1 MKTFITK
8 DRLISVSAVLLL
20 FLLWKLVSLWT
31 DSDQLI
37 PSPEKTLIAV
47 ADVVLRESFWPSLLT
62 TIGRGLIGFAISLF
76 LALLLGIPAGMNN
89 TFRLMINPLLITF
102 RSTPVISLILL
113 AIIWFGN
120 EMVPVFIAVLT
131 MFPIICTNVTD
142 GIRNVD
148 KDLIEMGNTYRIS
161 KNRIIREIY
170 LPSISPFLTS
180 GISSALGFGW
190 RAIIIGEVLAQP
202 GFGVGTQMQNA
213 QIFLQ
218 VSELIAW
225 TLIAICVSALFEY
238 LIRLTEKKLVR
249 WK

>member
-1 MKTFITK
+1 MKTFITRN
-8 DRLISVSAVLLL
+8 RLISISAVALL
-20 FLLWKLVSLWT
+20 FIIWKLISL
-31 DSDQLI
+31 SIGSEQLI
-37 PSPEKTLIAV
+37 PSPEKTLLAV
-47 ADVVLRESFWPSLLT
+47 ADVVSKDNFWPSLLT
-62 TIGRGLIGFAISLF
+62 TIVRGLMGFAISLV
-76 LALLLGIPAGMNN
+76 LALLLGIPAGMNS
-89 TFRLMINPLLITF
+89 TFRLFINPLLVTF

-113 AIIWFGN
+113 AIIWLGN

-131 MFPIICTNVTD
+131 MFPIICTNIID

-148 KDLIEMGNTYRIS
+148 KDLVEMGTTYRIS

-180 GISSALGFGW
+180 GISNALGFGW

-225 TLIAICVSALFEY
+225 TLIAILVSSLFEY
-238 LIRLTEKKLVR
+238 IVRLAEKKLVR

>member
-1 MKTFITK
+1 MKTFITRN
-8 DRLISVSAVLLL
+8 RLISISAVALL
-20 FLLWKLVSLWT
+20 FIIWKLISL
-31 DSDQLI
+31 SIGSEQLI
-37 PSPEKTLIAV
+37 PSPEKTLLAV
-47 ADVVLRESFWPSLLT
+47 ADVVSKDNFLPSLLT
-62 TIGRGLIGFAISLF
+62 TIVRGLMGFAISLV
-76 LALLLGIPAGMNN
+76 LALLLGIPAGMNS
-89 TFRLMINPLLITF
+89 TFRLFINPLLVTF

-113 AIIWFGN
+113 AIIWLGN

-131 MFPIICTNVTD
+131 MFPIICTNIID

-148 KDLIEMGNTYRIS
+148 KDLVEMGTTYRIS

-180 GISSALGFGW
+180 GISNALGFGW

-225 TLIAICVSALFEY
+225 TLIAILVSSLFEY
-238 LIRLTEKKLVR
+238 IVRLAEKKLVR

>member
-1 MKTFITK
+1 MKNFITK
-8 DRLISVSAVLLL
+8 NRLISLSAVI
-20 FLLWKLVSLWT
+20 FLLIIWKIISLLMGSAQLV
-31 DSDQLI
+31 
-37 PSPEKTLIAV
+37 PSPEKTFIAV
-47 ADVVLRESFWPSLLT
+47 IDVFTRENFWPSLLT
-62 TIGRGLIGFAISLF
+62 TIGRGILGFSISLI
-76 LALLLGIPAGMNN
+76 LALLLGIPAGINSD
-89 TFRLMINPLLITF
+89 FRLLINPLLVTF

-131 MFPIICTNVTD
+131 MFPIICTNIID
-142 GIRNVD
+142 GIRDVD
-148 KDLIEMGNTYRIS
+148 KDLIEMGKTYRIS
-161 KNRIIREIY
+161 KTRITWEIY

-180 GISSALGFGW
+180 GISNALGFGW

-225 TLIAICVSALFEY
+225 TLIAILVSSFFEY
-238 LIRLTEKKLVR
+238 LIRFIEKKLVR

>member
-1 MKTFITK
+1 MKNFFTK
-8 DRLISVSAVLLL
+8 NRLISFSAVILL
-20 FLLWKLVSLWT
+20 FVFWKMISLWAG
-31 DSDQLI
+31 SEQLI
-37 PSPEKTLIAV
+37 PSPEKTFLAV
-47 ADVVLRESFWPSLLT
+47 LDVVSRKSFWPSLLT
-62 TIGRGLIGFAISLF
+62 TIGRGLLGFIISLI
-76 LALLLGIPAGMNN
+76 LALLVGIPAGMNSAV
-89 TFRLMINPLLITF
+89 FLFINPLLVTI

-113 AIIWFGN
+113 AIIWLGN
-120 EMVPVFIAVLT
+120 ELVPVFIAVLT
-131 MFPIICTNVTD
+131 MFPIICTNIIE

-148 KDLIEMGNTYRIS
+148 KDLIEMGKTYQVNKR
-161 KNRIIREIY
+161 RIISEIY

-180 GISSALGFGW
+180 GISNALGFGW

-225 TLIAICVSALFEY
+225 TLIAILVSSLCEFT
-238 LIRLTEKKLVR
+238 IRLIEKKLVK

>member
-1 MKTFITK
+1 MKNFITK
-8 DRLISVSAVLLL
+8 NRLISFSAVILL
-20 FLLWKLVSLWT
+20 FVVWKVISLMTSSEQLV
-31 DSDQLI
+31 
-37 PSPEKTLIAV
+37 PSPEKTILAV
-47 ADVVLRESFWPSLLT
+47 IDVVSRENFWPSILT
-62 TIGRGLIGFAISLF
+62 TIGRGLIGFLISMIF
-76 LALLLGIPAGMNN
+76 ALLLGIPAGINS
-89 TFRLMINPLLITF
+89 TFRLFINPLLITF

-113 AIIWFGN
+113 AIIWLGN
-120 EMVPVFIAVLT
+120 EWVPVFIAVLT
-131 MFPIICTNVTD
+131 MFPIICTNIID

-148 KDLIEMGNTYRIS
+148 KDLIEMSKTYQV
-161 KNRIIREIY
+161 KTKRIISEVY
-170 LPSISPFLTS
+170 LPSITPFLTS

-225 TLIAICVSALFEY
+225 TLIAIFVSSLFEY
-238 LIRLTEKKLVR
+238 FIRLAERRIVR

>member
-1 MKTFITK
+1 MKNFITK
-8 DRLISVSAVLLL
+8 NRLISVSAIILL
-20 FLLWKLVSLWT
+20 FVIWKLISLWT
-31 DSDQLI
+31 GSEQLI
-37 PSPEKTLIAV
+37 PSPEKTLLAV
-47 ADVVLRESFWPSLLT
+47 ADVISRENFLPSILT
-62 TIGRGLIGFAISLF
+62 TIGRGLAGFIISLA
-76 LALLLGIPAGMNN
+76 LALFMGIPAGLNT
-89 TFRLMINPLLITF
+89 TFRLFLNPLLITF

-113 AIIWFGN
+113 SIIWLGN
-120 EMVPVFIAVLT
+120 EMVPVFIAILT
-131 MFPIICTNVTD
+131 MFPIICTNIID

-148 KDLIEMGNTYRIS
+148 KDLIEMGRTYKINE
-161 KNRIIREIY
+161 NRIIREIY

-180 GISSALGFGW
+180 GISNALGFGW

-225 TLIAICVSALFEY
+225 TLIAILVSSIFEF
-238 LIRLTEKKLVR
+238 LVRLAEKKLVR

>member
-1 MKTFITK
+1 MKNFITK
-8 DRLISVSAVLLL
+8 NRLISLSAIIILLI
-20 FLLWKLVSLWT
+20 LWKLVSMWT
-31 DSDQLI
+31 SSEQLI
-37 PSPEKTLIAV
+37 PSPEKTLLSVI
-47 ADVVLRESFWPSLLT
+47 DVVSRENFLPSLLT
-62 TIGRGLIGFAISLF
+62 TIGRGLLGFLISLV
-76 LALLLGIPAGMNN
+76 LALLLGIPAGLNS
-89 TFRLMINPLLITF
+89 TFRLLINPLLVTF

-131 MFPIICTNVTD
+131 MFPIICTNIID

-148 KDLIEMGNTYRIS
+148 RDLIEMGKTYRIS
-161 KNRIIREIY
+161 KRRITREIY

-218 VSELIAW
+218 VPELIAW
-225 TLIAICVSALFEY
+225 TLIAILVSSLFEF
-238 LIRLTEKKLVR
+238 LIRRVEKKLVR